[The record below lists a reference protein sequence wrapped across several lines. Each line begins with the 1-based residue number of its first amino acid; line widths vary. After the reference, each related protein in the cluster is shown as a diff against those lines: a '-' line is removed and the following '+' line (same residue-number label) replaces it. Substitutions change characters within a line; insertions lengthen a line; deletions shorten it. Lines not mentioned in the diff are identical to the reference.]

1 MNKRLPIFLGIFLT
15 ALAVW
20 FEVTSNHFITTTR
33 ESIENLGYDLQL
45 KTYIY
50 TKQPKPSSA
59 IAIVDI
65 DDKSLEAEGRWPWP
79 RAKLGELVTKL
90 QSKGAVVIAFDMF
103 FSEKEPN
110 IADEVLTKINTNPAI
125 TPEISDF
132 LKQQIPQFDNDIL
145 FANSLSKGINVLA
158 VSFLPRPQMQNVLPP
173 PLLKLTDKQLKE
185 FNLYNAKGYL
195 ISIPELQTAA
205 KNTGF
210 INIFADGDGIF
221 RHVPLLIE
229 YNKGIY
235 PSLALQA
242 VISFIGAPVQ
252 LITPSYADTQELE
265 GVQIGNTI
273 VPIDIN
279 GQALIPFIGKS
290 FTFPYYSATD
300 ILHDKIPKSFI
311 QGKIIFVGTSAT
323 GMGDLK
329 PTAIENPYPGV
340 EIQATV
346 ANGILEDQ
354 FSYRPA
360 WTYGANLFLTILFGL
375 LSAFIF
381 PYLGPRVS
389 GLVIII
395 LPLSLLYFNNL
406 LWEQTGLVLS
416 VLEPAI
422 LVLISAILNIL
433 YGYLFESRRRERIKA
448 MFGQYVPEKHIDE
461 MLKTT
466 SEYGLRGD
474 DREMSVLF
482 ADIRG
487 FTTISEGLT
496 AAQLVDLL
504 NTFFTP
510 MTEIIFKNSGTI
522 DKYVGDLIMAFWGAP
537 LKDKNHARHALESA
551 ISMQEK
557 VKAMIPVLKEK
568 NWPEIHIGIG
578 INSGMMSVGD
588 MGSQYRRNYTVL
600 GDNVNLASRVE
611 SLTKFYGADIMV
623 TEATQHNQPKFIFRK
638 LDRVRVK
645 GKSRGIEIYDVL
657 GRIES
662 LTPELEHELNEYHRG
677 LDAYFKQ
684 EWDTALQIMSSLH
697 QQHPDT
703 KIYTVYIERINEYK
717 QHPQPADWDGVYVH
731 TSK

>member
-20 FEVTSNHFITTTR
+20 FEITSNHFISTTR

-50 TKQPKPSSA
+50 RKHPRPSAA

-65 DDKSLEAEGRWPWP
+65 DDKSLQAEGHWPWA
-79 RAKLGELVTKL
+79 RSKLADLITRL
-90 QSKGAVVIAFDMF
+90 HNNGAVVIAFDMF

-110 IADEVLTKINTNPAI
+110 IADQVFTKVSVDPSA

-132 LKQQIPQFDNDIL
+132 LKQQIPQFDNDVI
-145 FANSLSKGINVLA
+145 FANALSKGINILA
-158 VSFLPRPQMQNVLPP
+158 ISFLPRPQMQNALPP
-173 PLLKLTDKQLKE
+173 ALLPITKQQSKE
-185 FNLYNAKGYL
+185 FNLYNAQGF
-195 ISIPELQTAA
+195 IASIPELQQAA
-205 KNTGF
+205 RLGGF

-229 YNKGIY
+229 FNNNLY

-242 VISFIGAPVQ
+242 VISFIGAPIQ
-252 LITPSYADTQELE
+252 LVTPAYGNTQELE
-265 GVQIGNTI
+265 GIQLGNTLI
-273 VPIDIN
+273 PIDIK

-300 ILHDKIPKSFI
+300 ILHDRIPKQLI

-323 GMGDLK
+323 GLGDLK
-329 PTAIENPYPGV
+329 PTAVENPYPGV
-340 EIQATV
+340 EIQASI
-346 ANGILEDQ
+346 ANGILDNQ
-354 FSYRPA
+354 FSYKPA
-360 WTYGANLFLTILFGL
+360 WTYGANLLITILFGL

-381 PYLGPRVS
+381 PYLGARSS
-389 GLVIII
+389 GLIIVI
-395 LPLSLLYFNNL
+395 LPLALLYINNL

-416 VLEPAI
+416 VLEPSL
-422 LVLISAILNIL
+422 LVLISAILNLI
-433 YGYLFESRRRERIKA
+433 YGYLFETRRRERIKA

-496 AAQLVDLL
+496 ASQLVDLL
-504 NTFFTP
+504 NTYFTP
-510 MTEIIFKNSGTI
+510 MTEIIFKNRGTI

-537 LKDKNHARHALESA
+537 LKDKNHARHAIESA

-557 VKAMIPVLKEK
+557 TKEMAKLLKDK
-568 NWPEIHIGIG
+568 NWPDIHIGIG

-611 SLTKFYGADIMV
+611 SLTKFYGANIMV
-623 TEATQHNQPKFIFRK
+623 TEATQQNQTKFIFRK

-645 GKSRGIEIYDVL
+645 GKSQGIEIYDVL
-657 GRIES
+657 GRIDT
-662 LTPELEHELNEYHRG
+662 LTPELENELREYNRG
-677 LDAYFKQ
+677 LDAYFNQ
-684 EWDTALQIMSSLH
+684 QWDLAAQIMESLH

-703 KIYTVYIERINEYK
+703 KIYKVYIDRINEYK
-717 QHPQPADWDGVYVH
+717 QHPQPADWDGVYTH